1 MRRLAALFRRLS
13 HRSLLIPVAIG
24 MGVTTVAKDLRAN
37 HGATAYH
44 YRVDLSERDEV
55 YAAAHAVKQE
65 VVISRQH
72 ALARAERCS
81 ISMLL
86 YYRVHRIKRQPCV
99 RGDGMCAHK

>member
-65 VVISRQH
+65 VAYPGNMRLHVQRDVAYQCYCITGYT
-72 ALARAERCS
+72 A
-81 ISMLL
+81 
-86 YYRVHRIKRQPCV
+86 
-99 RGDGMCAHK
+99 